1 MRKKYDEKIQKR
13 REKCVCENVPHRT
26 LSPLPPSIS
35 LSLIKSQGYSSK
47 LKFITREIAVFRCR
61 YTDAVVE
68 ATAVD

>member
-1 MRKKYDEKIQKR
+1 MMKKYKNVEKNA
-13 REKCVCENVPHRT
+13 CVKMFLTAPS
-26 LSPLPPSIS
+26 LPPPPSIS

-68 ATAVD
+68 ATAVDW